1 MAPLPADWSVAR
13 GRDAYLA
20 ENGFT
25 LAAYDAPWTQA
36 SFFALDFAVPNT
48 KRHAAAIRLHDL
60 HHVATGFGTDLAGE
74 GEISAWEVRGG
85 LRGAGLY
92 VSTIVASGA
101 LMGLLLAPRRTVR
114 AWRAAKNARPLWTLG
129 VPYEELMSLSVEQLR
144 TLVGTA
150 LHGAVTGHQDLHK
163 NAPKRDRE
171 ADRLLSPATGPDA
184 SGCTGTPPRAPSW
197 SPS

>member
-36 SFFALDFAVPNT
+36 SLFALDFAVPNT
-48 KRHAAAIRLHDL
+48 KPHAAAIRLHDL

-92 VSTIVASGA
+92 VSTIVVSGA
-101 LMGLLLAPRRTVR
+101 LMGLLLAPRRTLR

-129 VPYEELMSLSVEQLR
+129 VLYEELMSLSVEQLR

-150 LHGAVTGHQDLHK
+150 PHGVVTGRQGLHK
-163 NAPKRDRE
+163 NAPRKDLE
-171 ADRLLSPATGPDA
+171 ADRLQSIATGPAA